1 MRKIFLFFY
10 LLLFHVACA
19 WCMQPITQELIEEH
33 KQAFTNFVNETR
45 NKINMVPRPAS
56 WMPSWTNSF
65 MNKALKSSSKILGYA
80 SISLEDIQFLDR
92 FFENKKMIKKAIETL
107 VENEK
112 TIQHITAIFQE
123 LSEKEQ
129 CNKDDL
135 VPAIDKQTKERL
147 DPGKVQEKNGEGVYV
162 IADDIYFNCAACN
175 LFAVYL
181 FENDVIKLKSN

>member
-19 WCMQPITQELIEEH
+19 WCMQPITQELIEDH
-33 KQAFTNFVNETR
+33 KQAFTSFVNETKS
-45 NKINMVPRPAS
+45 KINLTTLIP
-56 WMPSWTNSF
+56 TSF
-65 MNKALKSSSKILGYA
+65 MNFALRSAGVLGYGC
-80 SISLEDIQFLDR
+80 IDLDDIKFLDR
-92 FFENKKMIKKAIETL
+92 FFENKKMIEKTIGTL